1 MHIHI
6 IHKSKKIL
14 VAISLIGIILFSIL
28 FMDSDE
34 QQYVFQVKS
43 TISQLQN
50 YSLEIENVNLDQN
63 PDLLIET
70 YGKIIKTSED
80 GLALEPPSSMVE
92 FDNQLNNYLNQTVV
106 GYSLLIEGTRNMDL
120 DLIKRGVETLSK
132 LDDNFLG
139 QITTSGKKE

>member
-14 VAISLIGIILFSIL
+14 VALSLIGIILFSIL

-34 QQYVFQVKS
+34 QQYVAKVKS
-43 TISQLQN
+43 TISQLRN

-70 YGKIIKTSED
+70 YGKIINTSKE
-80 GLALEPPSSMVE
+80 GLALEPPSSMVN
-92 FDNQLNNYLNQTVV
+92 FDNQLNSYLNETVV
-106 GYSLLIEGTRNMDL
+106 GYSQLIEGTKNMDL
-120 DLIKRGVETLSK
+120 DLIKQGIETLSK
-132 LDDNFLG
+132 LDDRFLK
-139 QITTSGKKE
+139 QISTLGKKE

>member
-34 QQYVFQVKS
+34 QQYVAKVKS

-63 PDLLIET
+63 PDLLIKT
-70 YGKIIKTSED
+70 YEKIIKTSEE
-80 GLALEPPSSMVE
+80 GLALEPPNSMVV
-92 FDNQLNNYLNQTVV
+92 FDNQLNNYLNETVV

-120 DLIKRGVETLSK
+120 DLIKRGVDTLSK
-132 LDDNFLG
+132 LDGSFLR
-139 QITTSGKKE
+139 QITTLDKKE

>member
-1 MHIHI
+1 MHI

-34 QQYVFQVKS
+34 QQYVAKVKS
-43 TISQLQN
+43 TISQLQK

-70 YGKIIKTSED
+70 YGKIIKTSEE
-80 GLALEPPSSMVE
+80 GLALKPPSSMVE
-92 FDNQLNNYLNQTVV
+92 FDNQLNNYLNETVV

-132 LDDNFLG
+132 LDDSFLG
-139 QITTSGKKE
+139 QITTLDKKE